1 MPVSEPAVGP
11 VDGADARPTRG
22 RGRPRAEH
30 GGDSRS
36 RILQAAEREFAAKG
50 YDATSLRA
58 VARRAAVDPALVHH
72 YFGDKADLFAEVIA
86 APLRPDRAVRA
97 VLAGPRD
104 QIGAG
109 IVRFLLTEF
118 EKPGVRDRGTAL
130 IRSVVGSDGTSRFL
144 KEFLMREVFRRIAA
158 ALDTPDAELR
168 ATLAA
173 SQVVGVMLTRYVLRL
188 EPIASAPVDE
198 LVARLG
204 PAVQWHLTGFPL
216 DSVGAAG
223 E

>member
-1 MPVSEPAVGP
+1 VSEPAEEPAGGVG
-11 VDGADARPTRG
+11 GRPARG

-30 GGDSRS
+30 GGDSRA

-58 VARRAAVDPALVHH
+58 VARRAGVDPALVHH
-72 YFGDKADLFAEVIA
+72 YFDDKADLFAEVVA
-86 APLRPDRAVRA
+86 APLRPDRAVKA
-97 VLAGPRD
+97 VLGGPRD
-104 QIGAG
+104 QIGTG

-130 IRSVVGSDGTSRFL
+130 IRSVVGSDGTSRFI
-144 KEFLMREVFRRIAA
+144 KEFLVREVFHRLAK
-158 ALDTPDAELR
+158 ALDAPDAELR

-188 EPIASAPVDE
+188 EPMADAPVDE

-204 PAVQWHLTGFPL
+204 PAVQWHLTGYPL
-216 DSVGAAG
+216 DAPEVAG